1 MGRLDGKV
9 ALITGGARGQGRS
22 HAVTFAREG
31 ADIVLNDICAPLPGV
46 QYPAAT
52 PEDLAET
59 VRQVERSDRRCL
71 ARQADVRDSA
81 AMGAL
86 VDSAIEEFGRIDIL
100 HVNHGIAH
108 SAAWDATTDE
118 IWDAVI
124 SVNLTGAWRTTRLVI
139 PHMIKQGGG
148 SIIFTT
154 SAATKVA
161 YYGLCHYTAAKSG
174 ISGLMRTLAA
184 ELAPHSIRVNAIA
197 PSAVDTPL
205 GFSQDNL
212 ELFTAR
218 PGATKEDALPIFQ
231 SLNLLPVG
239 LLEPQDITNAALFL
253 ASDESRYITGIELS
267 VDAGTAI
274 QPPGV
279 PPATSTELAHLRQ
292 LVEQAE

>member
-1 MGRLDGKV
+1 MRLSGKV
-9 ALITGGARGQGRS
+9 ALVTGAQQGIGRAIAIALA
-22 HAVTFAREG
+22 HDG
-31 ADIVLNDICAPLPGV
+31 ADVGVNFLDDPAGAESVAGEVRGLGRRALVVKADVVRAAEVDAMVAAVAGALGPPDVLVNNAGV
-46 QYPAAT
+46 FP
-52 PEDLAET
+52 
-59 VRQVERSDRRCL
+59 RSDFLEMAEREW
-71 ARQADVRDSA
+71 D
-81 AMGAL
+81 
-86 VDSAIEEFGRIDIL
+86 
-100 HVNHGIAH
+100 HVL
-108 SAAWDATTDE
+108 
-118 IWDAVI
+118 
-124 SVNLTGAWRTTRLVI
+124 SVNLKGGFLCAQAIARALVAAGRPGAIVNIASSAVRGDPRGVHYSASKAGVVGLTRA
-139 PHMIKQGGG
+139 M
-148 SIIFTT
+148 
-154 SAATKVA
+154 A
-161 YYGLCHYTAAKSG
+161 
-174 ISGLMRTLAA
+174 LA
-184 ELAPHSIRVNAIA
+184 LAPHRIRVNAIA